1 MSFKYKAHLWDNK
14 KEVMSKYQELLH
26 NPYKMHHKE
35 IKEDV
40 KEVIFYVV
48 SCMCDNKYTLRFK
61 KHNGE
66 FGMSGM
72 GFALSNF
79 GFSYKPFEIEWA
91 ADEGD
96 WIRVKNMIN
105 SGTVK
110 VEKVISR

>member
-110 VEKVISR
+110 IEKVISR

>member
-1 MSFKYKAHLWDNK
+1 
-14 KEVMSKYQELLH
+14 MSKYQELIH

-35 IKEDV
+35 IKENAR
-40 KEVIFYVV
+40 EVIFYVV
-48 SCMCDNKYTLRFK
+48 SCMCDNKYTLRFRK
-61 KHNGE
+61 NDDGDFK
-66 FGMSGM
+66 MSGM

-79 GFSYKPFEIEWA
+79 QFGYKEGGIKSFEIEWA